1 MIVNE
6 EGHILGFGS
15 DDGSNHQ
22 MVGLPQAVEAIK
34 RAAHAAMDSAHVGP
48 EELAIGSCCLAGR
61 IGRMR
66 LFSFEKLSLELLTQ
80 ATALWFAMTCK
91 QHFELVLGNIGA
103 WSWHA
108 DRVSMP
114 LAARPTGK
122 SGPFR
127 LEAG

>member
-1 MIVNE
+1 MMDRTTKWLACRKLWKPSSVRPT
-6 EGHILGFGS
+6 LRWTRRTS
-15 DDGSNHQ
+15 VLKS
-22 MVGLPQAVEAIK
+22 LPEVPAVW
-34 RAAHAAMDSAHVGP
+34 R
-48 EELAIGSCCLAGR
+48 GR